1 MREATNDGQSIRLV
15 HFSGTG
21 GTRRVAERLAQALE
35 ARGRAVESI
44 ALRAGATPGQGVP
57 ALLVLVWPVYAFNA
71 PAPLRRW
78 VAALPPGEGCA
89 AAVLSVSG
97 GGEASPNTACRQE
110 TVALL
115 TARGYRVFYERMVVM
130 PSNAIEG
137 VPEPVALALLRAL
150 PGTAEAIADDLIA
163 GRERHDRPLLWDQAI
178 SRMARLERCATPLF
192 GRHIRVGAGCVGCGW
207 CVAGCPTGNIGM
219 EGGRPVFGSRCV
231 ACLRC
236 LYGCPAAAL
245 SPGLGRFLVL
255 REGYDLDALERR
267 LPDAPVA
274 DAATLAALLPG
285 VSMAGVRRYLQEA
298 EGCPRF

>member
-1 MREATNDGQSIRLV
+1 MEATSDRQLIRLV

-21 GTRRVAERLAQALE
+21 GTRRVAGELAQALG
-35 ARGRAVESI
+35 ARGQTVESVAI
-44 ALRAGATPGQGVP
+44 CAGASPGKDVP
-57 ALLVLVWPVYAFNA
+57 ALLVLLWPVYAFNA
-71 PAPLRRW
+71 PAPVRGW
-78 VAALPPGEGCA
+78 VAALPAGERCA
-89 AAVLSVSG
+89 TALLSVSG

-163 GRERHDRPLLWDQAI
+163 GRERHDKPLLLDRAI
-178 SRMARLERCATPLF
+178 SCLARLERCVTPFF
-192 GRHIRVGAGCVGCGW
+192 GRHIRVGPGCVGCGW
-207 CVAGCPTGNIGM
+207 CAAGCPTGNIGM
-219 EGGRPVFGSRCV
+219 EGDRPAFGSRCV

-236 LYGCPAAAL
+236 IYGYPAAAL
-245 SPGLGRFLVL
+245 SPGVGRFLVL

-267 LPDAPVA
+267 LPNAPVE
-274 DAATLAALLPG
+274 DAVTLRMLTAGPA
-285 VSMAGVRRYLQEA
+285 MAGVRRYLLGA
-298 EGCPRF
+298 GGRPRF